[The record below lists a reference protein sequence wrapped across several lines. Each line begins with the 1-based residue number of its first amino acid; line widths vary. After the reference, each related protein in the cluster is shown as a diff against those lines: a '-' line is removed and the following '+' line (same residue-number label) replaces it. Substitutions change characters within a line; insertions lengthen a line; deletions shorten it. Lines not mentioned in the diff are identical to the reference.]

1 MTVQKNEGKDLEE
14 KISVLDTNIFL
25 TGLEIN
31 LFNGII
37 YSTPNVIE
45 EIRVNKFAEKN
56 RNIIYKV
63 EAAIASNKMVLKTPS
78 QKYVQTVE
86 THSKKTGDFN
96 ALSPVDIEL
105 IALTLDLKENTN
117 KNVVI
122 YTNDYSIENLCFELN
137 LQFLPLMG
145 KDGIKKK
152 IIWEVYCPFCKTTYN
167 VEDLYKTCE
176 KCGLK
181 LKRRKQR
188 LK

>member
-1 MTVQKNEGKDLEE
+1 MTVQKNEGKELIE

-25 TGLEIN
+25 TGLDIN

-45 EIRVNKFAEKN
+45 EIRVSKFAEKN
-56 RNIIYKV
+56 RNIINKV
-63 EAAIASNKMVLKTPS
+63 EAAIASSKMVLKSPS
-78 QKYVQTVE
+78 QKYIQTVE
-86 THSKKTGDFN
+86 SHSKKTGDFN
-96 ALSPVDIEL
+96 ALSPVDKEL
-105 IALTLDLKENTN
+105 IALTLDLKDNTN

-152 IIWEVYCPFCKTTYN
+152 IIWEVYCPFCKDIYN
-167 VEDLYKTCE
+167 VEDLYNTCP
-176 KCGLK
+176 KCDLK
-181 LKRRKQR
+181 LKRRPKKQ
-188 LK
+188 